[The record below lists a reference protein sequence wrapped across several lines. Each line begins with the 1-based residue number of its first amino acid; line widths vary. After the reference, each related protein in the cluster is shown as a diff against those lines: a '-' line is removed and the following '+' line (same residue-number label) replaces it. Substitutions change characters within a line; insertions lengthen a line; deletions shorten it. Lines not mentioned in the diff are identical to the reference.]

1 MGRSDNN
8 NRGGSRGGRG
18 GGGKGRGGGK
28 PHHHKGKATASQ
40 HHPPQRHKKVVVTF
54 NSTDRHDY
62 LTGFSSRKKERRAF
76 GLAMQKVKD
85 RQSKLEERKE
95 SREAQLEKIKDIE
108 RNKAALRK
116 GLAGKNN
123 ADDDGDGDNSASD
136 NDDNDTHN
144 NKNEAQHNEQEMKTF
159 QDEQTTHQFGGLVS
173 VTTTFGIP
181 SDDDDDDDNNLKSE
195 FYARK
200 EHGSNHID
208 EAQKSAG
215 DVNNYMKEV
224 KGTMGSKKKAG
235 SGGNKHKK
243 GMHGASSM
251 KGMGNGT
258 TLKAAKKTLAK
269 FKGKGEDERGG
280 RGGKGGKRAGAK
292 ERRKRGKGKR

>member
-1 MGRSDNN
+1 MGRSDINS
-8 NRGGSRGGRG
+8 RGGGSRGGRG
-18 GGGKGRGGGK
+18 GSGKGRGGK
-28 PHHHKGKATASQ
+28 PYHHKGKATASQ
-40 HHPPQRHKKVVVTF
+40 HPPQRHKKVVVTF

-85 RQSKLEERKE
+85 RQSKLDERKE
-95 SREAQLEKIKDIE
+95 SREAQLEKIEDIE

-123 ADDDGDGDNSASD
+123 EDDDDDGDNSASD
-136 NDDNDTHN
+136 NDDDNAHN
-144 NKNEAQHNEQEMKTF
+144 NKNEAHHNEQEMKTF

-181 SDDDDDDDNNLKSE
+181 SDDDDDDDNNLSSE

-224 KGTMGSKKKAG
+224 KGTMGSKKKSG
-235 SGGNKHKK
+235 GGNKHKK

-269 FKGKGEDERGG
+269 FKKGEDERGG